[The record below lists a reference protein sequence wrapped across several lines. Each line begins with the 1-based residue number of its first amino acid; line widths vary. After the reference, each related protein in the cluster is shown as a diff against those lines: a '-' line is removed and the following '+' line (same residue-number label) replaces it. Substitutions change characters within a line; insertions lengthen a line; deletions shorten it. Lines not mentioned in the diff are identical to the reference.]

1 MLISNNFSP
10 DLLDNP
16 ICAAKIMPAGIRIIL
31 SVCLILNSTSLSA
44 RNIKCWQG
52 HENIRECGT
61 IVPPEFSQQRIEIF
75 NERGIVIKV
84 MPAAKTKA
92 ELAEIARL
100 AKIEQLKQQ
109 RITEQKRKDNI
120 LLQTYTM
127 ERDLRIGHENK
138 MAAIKS
144 IIDITG
150 SNTRSLQKNLA
161 KLQKRAADYERSGQA
176 MPERLT
182 VDMDNLLRQIKDND
196 EFIAK
201 KQQTLIDLSKQYDSD
216 LKRYRLLKQ
225 GKVKYE

>member
-1 MLISNNFSP
+1 M
-10 DLLDNP
+10 P
-16 ICAAKIMPAGIRIIL
+16 IGIRIIL
-31 SVCLILNSTSLSA
+31 SACLILSSTSLSA
-44 RNIKCWQG
+44 RDIKCWQG
-52 HENIRECGT
+52 HENIRECGAV
-61 IVPPEFSQQRIEIF
+61 VPPEFSQQRIEVL
-75 NERGIVIKV
+75 NERGIVIKIL
-84 MPAAKTKA
+84 PAAKTKE

-100 AKIEQLKQQ
+100 AKIEQKKQQ

-161 KLQKRAADYERSGQA
+161 KLQKRAADYERSGQT
-176 MPERLT
+176 MPEILT
-182 VDMDNLLRQIKDND
+182 ADMGNLMRQIKDND

-201 KQQTLIDLSKQYDSD
+201 KQQALIDLSKQFDAD
-216 LKRYRLLKQ
+216 MKRYRLLKQ